1 MFLRV
6 VSFLISVCCN
16 SEGEKASRKRKRRA
30 DQPWAVEQRNVR
42 ARLTNENVTMRY
54 TKEAQR
60 KAESRAKETE
70 DKAKQRKLKDVERKA
85 AKRARENDDE
95 RYLRNVKRR
104 VNRNRQL
111 DEESSVRIRNANT
124 ISKRKS
130 RKEKID
136 DKKKYLDE
144 FDAEQNGPL
153 YEQDFVK
160 QKMQDFQETV
170 YSYNQQHCIICKE
183 LWPIQ
188 GTQQQPYTCSRC
200 SKESPNSHK
209 FGKDNDMIRDM
220 THVPPEIALE
230 LRKLTMVEEMLLSPV
245 HPIMSVYRLPSGGNV
260 SRGYVANFKQDSV
273 TFIKQIPLKP
283 SELPCMIIRRQGQQ
297 NTSADFKVCRA
308 RVEAVGRFLVDHHP
322 GLRTHSVTFNE
333 QQCASLPENGTLEGI
348 EEIVHNEEQQSGD
361 EGAVPRETHKED
373 SLLAD
378 HAYVEREE
386 INRTEEEKIRGALNP
401 EPTISWPTIDPNP
414 INEFEH
420 SGLASLAFIKL
431 FPLGQA
437 DPTRQGRLIPVT
449 EVLASS
455 HLLKFAEIDPLS
467 KPTLDKPS
475 GSLYY
480 PFAEHERF
488 SFWMVDRIRR
498 HRALSQCKVY
508 LKQNPSDE
516 CLSMAELKAMAKN
529 GKIDEL
535 LGRLHAYTANVVGSD
550 ALLVKETKRIRGY
563 NAAERSWD
571 CFFHL

>member
-1 MFLRV
+1 M
-6 VSFLISVCCN
+6 
-16 SEGEKASRKRKRRA
+16 
-30 DQPWAVEQRNVR
+30 
-42 ARLTNENVTMRY
+42 
-54 TKEAQR
+54 
-60 KAESRAKETE
+60 
-70 DKAKQRKLKDVERKA
+70 KAKQRMAENRAKESAEQTIQRKLENRKRMVEKRSRETEEERYVRN
-85 AKRARENDDE
+85 AKRR
-95 RYLRNVKRR
+95 KI
-104 VNRNRQL
+104 L
-111 DEESSVRIRNANT
+111 DTQQNSEGASRIRNANT

-160 QKMQDFQETV
+160 QKMQDFQETI
-170 YSYNQQHCIICKE
+170 YSYNQHHCVICKE

-361 EGAVPRETHKED
+361 EGAVPREIPKED
-373 SLLAD
+373 SLPAD
-378 HAYVEREE
+378 HAYVERQE
-386 INRTEEEKIRGALNP
+386 INQTEEEKIRGVLNP
-401 EPTISWPTIDPNP
+401 EPTINWPTIDPNP

-420 SGLASLAFIKL
+420 SGLASLAFVKL
-431 FPLGQA
+431 FPLG
-437 DPTRQGRLIPVT
+437 
-449 EVLASS
+449 
-455 HLLKFAEIDPLS
+455 
-467 KPTLDKPS
+467 
-475 GSLYY
+475 
-480 PFAEHERF
+480 
-488 SFWMVDRIRR
+488 
-498 HRALSQCKVY
+498 
-508 LKQNPSDE
+508 
-516 CLSMAELKAMAKN
+516 
-529 GKIDEL
+529 
-535 LGRLHAYTANVVGSD
+535 
-550 ALLVKETKRIRGY
+550 
-563 NAAERSWD
+563 
-571 CFFHL
+571 